1 MDVPGAL
8 DKSPLAQA
16 EFTVFSTAEAVRAYE
31 LARLGQLRNKGL
43 LPPRPMVSLRSK

>member
-8 DKSPLAQA
+8 EKSLLAQA
-16 EFTVFSTAEAVRAYE
+16 ESTVFSTAEAVRAYE

-43 LPPRPMVSLRSK
+43 LPSRPMVRECV